1 MDIIKRVKSLCTSPK
16 YGGCI
21 TTLTLQIVPMEGE
34 RKILHYP
41 VFQDDS
47 FVTELFDRS
56 LSGYSIACAT
66 MSYCNSWELILLLRE
81 SDDHDT
87 NISGDVIEVISMLS
101 KKR

>member
-34 RKILHYP
+34 GEILHYP
-41 VFQDDS
+41 VVQDDS

-56 LSGYSIACAT
+56 LSGYSIVCAT
-66 MSYCNSWELILLLRE
+66 MSYYNSWELILRLVE
-81 SDDHDT
+81 SDDHGT
-87 NISGDVIEVISMLS
+87 NISEDVIEVVSTLS
-101 KKR
+101 KRR